1 MSRGI
6 RAVVL
11 WIACAAFGV
20 SGCVST
26 TISQAA
32 GPRSYTAD
40 DYDQVYQAWT
50 RTHQD
55 YSWTDLQTVLNVSA
69 TFESHEFRWAYV
81 VRYSRDHSLRTTAR
95 EAMLRATLADAQ
107 EQHRF
112 FVTLVGDDYRQ
123 SNLTGRESAWR
134 ALLVDEHGEQTSP
147 VEIERIRRPGALE
160 ETYFPSVSVHRH
172 TFRITFPARRR
183 DGSPTIAS
191 NANHVILRF
200 AGPLGMVDLQ
210 WDFAEPAA
218 D

>member
-1 MSRGI
+1 MRG
-6 RAVVL
+6 RL
-11 WIACAAFGV
+11 AALAALAALLT
-20 SGCVST
+20 SGCATV

-32 GPRSYTAD
+32 GPRTFTAN
-40 DYDQVYQAWT
+40 DYEQVYQAWT

-55 YSWTDLQTVLNVSA
+55 YSWTNLQTVLNVSA

-81 VRYSRDHSLRTTAR
+81 VRYAHDHSLQTGER

-134 ALLVDEHGEQTSP
+134 ALLVDERGEQTRA
-147 VEIERIRRPGALE
+147 VEIQRIRRPGALE

-172 TFRITFPARRR
+172 TFRITFPARRD
-183 DGSPTIAS
+183 DGSPTIPPDAT
-191 NANHVILRF
+191 HVILRF
-200 AGPLGMVDLQ
+200 AGPLGMVDLR
-210 WDFAEPAA
+210 WDFNDPDAPAEG
-218 D
+218 